1 MKQVC
6 IVGYGAIGPVHAAAL
21 ENVANANL
29 YALCDIDPDKRK
41 RCTEKYSVVEYADF
55 DKMLEDNN
63 IDTVHICTPHY
74 LHFPM
79 IKKALAAGKDVVVEK
94 PLTMT
99 KEEFI
104 ALQKLDGADRVCV
117 VLQNRLNPGI
127 VRLKELIDNHELGEV
142 KAAKAMLTWHRDQ
155 AYYESADWR
164 GKWATEGGGLMI
176 NQAIHTLDFFSYLLG
191 NVKNVKAQM
200 CNYTLD
206 GIIEV
211 EDTCSAVLEMESG
224 VRGVFFATNG
234 YPENSNPL
242 FEVTFEKGIARYI
255 DKQLWINGQLV
266 VKDSEDFAGKAYWGN
281 GHAGLLKRYYDDH
294 EYFTV
299 TDAANTMETLFGMYE
314 SAGFQSH
321 Q

>member
-6 IVGYGAIGPVHAAAL
+6 IVGYGAIGPVHASAL
-21 ENVANANL
+21 KHVENARL
-29 YALCDIDPDKRK
+29 YAICDIDPERRK
-41 RCTEKYSVVEYADF
+41 FCTEKYSVVEYADF
-55 DKMLEDNN
+55 DEMLRDEI

-94 PLTMT
+94 PVTMT
-99 KEEFI
+99 AKEFTE
-104 ALQKLDGADRVCV
+104 LQALDGIERVCV

-127 VRLKELIDNHELGEV
+127 LKLKELIECHELGAV
-142 KAAKAMLTWHRDQ
+142 KAAKAILTWHRDQ

-164 GKWATEGGGLMI
+164 GKWTTEGGGLMI

-191 NVKNVKAQM
+191 NVKKVKAQM

-242 FEVTFEKGIARYI
+242 FEVSFENGMARYI
-255 DKQLWINGQLV
+255 DKQLWVNSELI

-281 GHAGLLKRYYDDH
+281 GHAVLLKRYYDNH

-299 TDAANTMETLFGMYE
+299 TDTANTMETLFAMYE
-314 SAGFQSH
+314 NTNLLSKK
-321 Q
+321 